1 VHTHIVHL
9 RAPDP
14 FLAPVNYIFTT
25 SDRDADY
32 EASYRPPNTTRS
44 LGGLSELPTWIDPDE
59 AAYEIRHR
67 GKIIAIDGSVLAG
80 VMEYLNRRLFA
91 FRSLSGL
98 LWKIYIDR
106 MQLPSARY
114 FSYKMFKVT
123 TVSC

>member
-1 VHTHIVHL
+1 LRDSFRLLVAARSLLAFHRADPVRDLFSLVHTHIVHL

-67 GKIIAIDGSVLAG
+67 GKIMSVQC
-80 VMEYLNRRLFA
+80 
-91 FRSLSGL
+91 L
-98 LWKIYIDR
+98 LE
-106 MQLPSARY
+106 
-114 FSYKMFKVT
+114 
-123 TVSC
+123 